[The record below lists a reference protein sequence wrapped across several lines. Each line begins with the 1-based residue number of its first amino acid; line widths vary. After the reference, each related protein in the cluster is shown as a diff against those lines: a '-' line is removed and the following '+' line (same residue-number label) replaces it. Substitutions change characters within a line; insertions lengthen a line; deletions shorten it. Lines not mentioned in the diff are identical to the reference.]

1 MSIDRI
7 SFKPPPHLDYGHKGF
22 IHWDADTSKL
32 PWSFGVQGVL
42 YLTDT
47 AENQGGFQ
55 CIPSIHNQL
64 TNFGINHPSDYQ
76 YVRPDLKQFTP
87 QSIPGN
93 VGDLLI
99 WHRVLAH
106 GSGHN
111 TSDSPRLAQYISMW
125 PAKPTD
131 EEYRQQRIRLWK
143 NREAPSSRTFPGD
156 PRGWEKE
163 RPSARVTSLGR
174 KLLGLDCWE

>member
-1 MSIDRI
+1 VSIDRI
-7 SFKPPPHLDYGHKGF
+7 SFKPPPHLDYGRKGF

-55 CIPSIHNQL
+55 CIPNIHNQL

-99 WHRVLAH
+99 WHRVLATAAATTLLTVRDWR
-106 GSGHN
+106 N
-111 TSDSPRLAQYISMW
+111 TSACGLLSQLMRNIVSNESDCGKTGKPLPLVPSPATH
-125 PAKPTD
+125 AAGKKNV
-131 EEYRQQRIRLWK
+131 RQ
-143 NREAPSSRTFPGD
+143 PG
-156 PRGWEKE
+156 
-163 RPSARVTSLGR
+163 
-174 KLLGLDCWE
+174 